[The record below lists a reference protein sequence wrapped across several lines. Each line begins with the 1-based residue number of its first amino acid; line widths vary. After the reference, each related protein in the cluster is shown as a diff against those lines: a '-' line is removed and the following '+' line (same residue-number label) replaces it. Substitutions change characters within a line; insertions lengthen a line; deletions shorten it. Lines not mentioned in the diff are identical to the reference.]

1 MSRKSETNHTKT
13 AVNTSES
20 NGSKISAK
28 KRKQSSIS
36 SPEIAPNA
44 KKNPLT
50 MPNSLPDNQNKP
62 VTFDEI
68 VLLLSN
74 QTKSLQE
81 SIQTELTTM
90 RNEINA
96 KLEEKLNQMNDK
108 IETVKTNVQSQ
119 LDVMK
124 TDIANI
130 QNQPNINDDD
140 YMRFAKS
147 SELKIKGI
155 EHSTHENLNGII
167 ASIANIVGFD
177 INNPIN
183 IPTIVRPYK
192 LNPIT
197 KARTPAPIVIIK
209 FIANH
214 IRDEFYSLYLGKFAG
229 KQQFMSEHIGL
240 SPGNR
245 IIIGESLTQPN
256 YSILYAASQS
266 KREGKLVQVFT
277 QKGLV
282 HIRINK
288 MDKPIAIRS
297 IRQLE
302 ILLHQMN
309 PTQSAHQSTEA
320 NTNANR

>member
-1 MSRKSETNHTKT
+1 MSRKSETNHITT
-13 AVNTSES
+13 AANTPES
-20 NGSKISAK
+20 NGNKISAS
-28 KRKQSSIS
+28 KRKKSSTS

-50 MPNSLPDNQNKP
+50 MPNSVPDNQNKP

-96 KLEEKLNQMNDK
+96 KLEEKLNQMNEK
-108 IETVKTNVQSQ
+108 IEIVKANVQSQ

-130 QNQPNINDDD
+130 QNQPSNNDDD

-155 EHSTHENLNGII
+155 EHSTHENLSGII
-167 ASIANIVGFD
+167 ASIANMVGFD

-183 IPTIVRPYK
+183 TPTIVRPYK

-197 KARTPAPIVIIK
+197 KTRTPAPIVIVK

-240 SPGNR
+240 PPGNR
-245 IIIGESLTQPN
+245 IIIGESLTQSN
-256 YSILYAASQS
+256 YSIFYTASQL

-282 HIRINK
+282 HIRMNK
-288 MDKPIAIRS
+288 MDKPTAIRS

-302 ILLHQMN
+302 LLLHQTN
-309 PTQSAHQSTEA
+309 STLSAQ
-320 NTNANR
+320 